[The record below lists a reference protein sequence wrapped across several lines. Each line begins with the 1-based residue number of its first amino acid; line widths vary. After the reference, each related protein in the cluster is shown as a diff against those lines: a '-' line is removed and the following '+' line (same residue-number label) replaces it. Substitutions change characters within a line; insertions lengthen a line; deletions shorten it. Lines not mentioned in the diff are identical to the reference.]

1 MAQQTNLNVSPYFD
15 DFDPNDNYQKIL
27 FKPGYPVQ
35 ARELTG
41 LQSILQNQ
49 IEKFGQH
56 FFKEGAK
63 VIPGNTAYSS
73 EYFAVELN
81 NSHLGVPVEFY
92 IEQLI
97 DRKIIGATTGV
108 TAIIKQVLMSENSEN
123 GNLTLY
129 ISYMSSGVEDSQIKT
144 FADGELLLADSDI
157 VSGPNNNAFIPSGES
172 FASCIATNA
181 TSTAASFSI
190 SNGVYFIRGNFVA
203 VQDETIILSQYS
215 NEPSARIGL
224 RIEEDIINADED
236 ETLADNSKGFNNYA
250 APGADR
256 LKISCSLFA
265 KPLDDFNDSN
275 FIELATIENGTLR
288 SQKKNTDYN
297 FIRDELAR
305 RTFAESGD
313 YMTRSFSVALKDSLD
328 DNIKN
333 NGVYQAGQF
342 TQGGTLASDD
352 LAVYQV
358 SPGKAFVK
366 GYEVETIS
374 STYIDCPK
382 PRTSKRLESQGV
394 AYNTGNSVRMNNVN
408 GAPTI
413 GIGNTYI
420 VSLRDQRSGVNPF
433 KVAGEEIGVARVYDF
448 ALESGSYTIANS
460 KVNEWDTSLYD
471 IQLFSKVTL
480 NEPVTFSIPTQI
492 KGKYSGATGFLRSA
506 VSNSTSLVVYEKT
519 GEFVTNEPFVIN
531 GTDNN
536 RIATAITSFSMKD
549 VKQLYGGPELGDV
562 GSAKTFTGDVIQ
574 RPVIDFGNAQF
585 SAKTPQTGLC
595 TVTSENALFPGSL
608 KVGNILSF
616 GGLGN
621 NVPSFARITS
631 VSTNEVSVTGV
642 ATVTGVCSGEIPTS
656 STNVSSL
663 RLQTSPLER
672 STESKLYAL
681 MPKAFISDVDLTN
694 SSLTIRKSFSVDVA
708 LNPNTGLGQ
717 LSSALSAGTNES
729 FLPFDEER
737 YVFMRPDGTTVALT
751 DDMFTFTTGNTVL
764 QIQGLGAAVSG
775 CTLIATLTKSKPA
788 AKVKRLNRV
797 NATVVNYSKDAASGI
812 GATTLNDGLTHGN
825 FPIGTRVQDEKIA
838 LNEADIVAIHGIFE
852 STDTSEATAPKITLT
867 SLNGPSGKASDLIIG
882 EKLKGQNSGAVAL
895 VAEVLTDSQITYIT
909 LNETAFEEGEVVV
922 FEESTVQGLIT
933 TLDNPS
939 KNISA
944 NYTFTNGQR
953 STYYDYGFITRRSNE
968 IKNIF

>member
-15 DFDPNDNYQKIL
+15 DFDPNDNYHKVL

-92 IEQLI
+92 IDQLI

-108 TAIIKQVLMSENSEN
+108 TAIIKQILMSENSEN

-129 ISYMSSGVEDSQIKT
+129 ISYMSSGVEDSSIKV
-144 FADGELLLADSDI
+144 FADGELLIADSDI
-157 VSGPNNNAFIPSGES
+157 VSGPQNNAFIPTGES

-190 SNGVYFIRGNFVA
+190 SNGVYFIRGNFVQ
-203 VQDETIILSQYS
+203 VQDETILLSQYG
-215 NEPSARIGL
+215 NTPSARIGL
-224 RIEEDIINADED
+224 RIDEDIINADED

-256 LKISCSLFA
+256 LKISVSLFA

-275 FIELATIENGTLR
+275 FIELAVIDNGALR
-288 SQKKNTDYN
+288 SQVKNTNYS
-297 FIRDELAR
+297 FIKDELAR

-313 YMTRSFSVALKDSLD
+313 YMVKSFSVSMKDSLND
-328 DNIKN
+328 GVKN
-333 NGVYQAGQF
+333 GGIYNDGQF

-352 LAVYQV
+352 LALYQV
-358 SPGKAFVK
+358 SPGKAFIK

-374 STYIDCPK
+374 STYIDAPK

-394 AYNTGNSVRMNNVN
+394 AYKTGNSLRLNNVY

-420 VSLRDQRSGVNPF
+420 VSLRDQRQGSAQIS
-433 KVAGEEIGVARVYDF
+433 AGGAEIGVARVYDF
-448 ALESGSYTIANS
+448 ALESGSYTTSNAAL
-460 KVNEWDTSLYD
+460 NEWDTSLYD

-492 KGKYSGATGFLRSA
+492 KGKYSGATGFLVSA

-519 GEFVTNEPFVIN
+519 GEFITNEPFVIN

-536 RIATAITSFSMKD
+536 RVATAITSFGMQD
-549 VKQLYGGPELGDV
+549 VKSVYGGPDLGNV
-562 GSAKTFTGDVIQ
+562 GAAKTFNGDIIQ

-585 SAKTPQTGLC
+585 TAKTPQTGLC
-595 TVTSENALFPGSL
+595 TVTSESALFPGTL

-621 NVPSFARITS
+621 NVPSFARITT
-631 VSTNEVSVTGV
+631 VNTNDVKVTGVTTVTGV
-642 ATVTGVCSGEIPTS
+642 ASGAIPTS
-656 STNVSSL
+656 STQISSL
-663 RLQTSPLER
+663 KLQTSPLER
-672 STESKLYAL
+672 STESKLYSL

-694 SSLTIRKSFSVDVA
+694 SSLTIRKEFNVDVA
-708 LNPNTGLGQ
+708 LNPLTGLGQ
-717 LSSALSAGTNES
+717 LSAALAAGTNES

-737 YVFMRPDGTTVALT
+737 YVFMRSDGTTVALR

-764 QIQGLGAAVSG
+764 QIEGLGAATTG
-775 CTLIATLTKSKPA
+775 CTLIATLTKSKPS

-797 NATVVNYSKDAASGI
+797 NATVVNYSKESGSGI
-812 GATTLNDGLTHGN
+812 GATTLNDGLTYGN
-825 FPIGTRVQDEKIA
+825 FPIGTRVQDDRIV
-838 LNEADIVAIHGIFE
+838 LNEADIIGIHGIFE
-852 STDTSEATAPKITLT
+852 STDTSTASAPKMTLT
-867 SLNGPSGKASDLIIG
+867 SLNGPSGKTTDLVIG
-882 EKLKGQNSGAVAL
+882 EQLQVKIV
-895 VAEVLTDSQITYIT
+895 VLWR
-909 LNETAFEEGEVVV
+909 L
-922 FEESTVQGLIT
+922 
-933 TLDNPS
+933 
-939 KNISA
+939 
-944 NYTFTNGQR
+944 
-953 STYYDYGFITRRSNE
+953 
-968 IKNIF
+968 